1 VQVIAAIREVHAQ
14 MQISTGELEGGIARV
29 ILDGRLDIQGAQ
41 EIDLEMN
48 VIAGRH
54 KAVLYDLQKLSF
66 IGSMGL
72 RTLIIPAQAI
82 RGRGGKVVLF
92 APNEMV
98 EKVLRA
104 SSIETLIPIHH
115 ELQTAIAALQ

>member
-1 VQVIAAIREVHAQ
+1 
-14 MQISTGELEGGIARV
+14 MQILTEELEGGVTRV
-29 ILDGRLDIQGAQ
+29 VLDGRLDIQGAQ
-41 EIDLEMN
+41 EIDLRMN
-48 VIAGRH
+48 VIAGSQ
-54 KAVLYDLQKLSF
+54 KAVLLDLQKLSF

-72 RTLIIPAQAI
+72 RTLVVPAQAI

-115 ELQTAIAALQ
+115 ELQSAIAALQ

>member
-1 VQVIAAIREVHAQ
+1 
-14 MQISTGELEGGIARV
+14 MQLSMEQLEGGIARV
-29 ILDGRLDIQGAQ
+29 ILDGRLDIAGAQ
-41 EIDLEMN
+41 EIDLKMN
-48 VIAGRH
+48 VIAGRQ
-54 KAVLYDLQKLSF
+54 KAVLLDLQKLLF

-72 RTLIIPAQAI
+72 RTLIVPAQAI

-115 ELQTAIAALQ
+115 ELQSAIAALQ

>member
-1 VQVIAAIREVHAQ
+1 
-14 MQISTGELEGGIARV
+14 MQISTEELEGGIARV
-29 ILDGRLDIQGAQ
+29 ILDGRLDIMGAQ
-41 EIDLEMN
+41 EIDLKMN
-48 VIAGRH
+48 VIAGSH
-54 KAVLYDLQKLSF
+54 KAVLLDLQKLAF

-72 RTLIIPAQAI
+72 RTLVIPAQAI

-104 SSIETLIPIHH
+104 SSIDTLIPIYH
-115 ELQTAIAALQ
+115 ELQSALAALQ

>member
-1 VQVIAAIREVHAQ
+1 
-14 MQISTGELEGGIARV
+14 MQISTEELEGGIARV
-29 ILDGRLDIQGAQ
+29 ILNGRLDIQGAQ
-41 EIDLEMN
+41 EIDLKMN

-104 SSIETLIPIHH
+104 SSIETLVPIHH

>member
-1 VQVIAAIREVHAQ
+1 
-14 MQISTGELEGGIARV
+14 
-29 ILDGRLDIQGAQ
+29 
-41 EIDLEMN
+41 
-48 VIAGRH
+48 
-54 KAVLYDLQKLSF
+54 
-66 IGSMGL
+66 MGL
-72 RTLIIPAQAI
+72 RTLIVPAQAI

-115 ELQTAIAALQ
+115 ELQSAIAALQ

>member
-1 VQVIAAIREVHAQ
+1 
-14 MQISTGELEGGIARV
+14 MQLSIEQLEGGIARV
-29 ILDGRLDIQGAQ
+29 ILDGRLDIPGAQ
-41 EIDLEMN
+41 EIDLRMN
-48 VIAGRH
+48 VIAGSQ
-54 KAVLYDLQKLSF
+54 KAVLLDLQKLSF

-72 RTLIIPAQAI
+72 RTLVVPAQAI

-115 ELQTAIAALQ
+115 ELQSAIAALQ

>member
-1 VQVIAAIREVHAQ
+1 
-14 MQISTGELEGGIARV
+14 MQLSIEQLEGGIARV
-29 ILDGRLDIQGAQ
+29 ILDGRLDITGAQ
-41 EIDLEMN
+41 EIDLRMN
-48 VIAGRH
+48 VIAGSQ
-54 KAVLYDLQKLSF
+54 KAVLLDLQKLSF

-72 RTLIIPAQAI
+72 RTLVVPAQAI

-104 SSIETLIPIHH
+104 SAIETLIPIHH
-115 ELQTAIAALQ
+115 ELQSAIAALQ

>member
-1 VQVIAAIREVHAQ
+1 
-14 MQISTGELEGGIARV
+14 MQLSIEQLEGGIARV
-29 ILDGRLDIQGAQ
+29 ILDGRLDIPGAQ
-41 EIDLEMN
+41 EIDRRMN
-48 VIAGRH
+48 VIAGSQ
-54 KAVLYDLQKLSF
+54 KAVLLDLQKLTF

-72 RTLIIPAQAI
+72 RTLVIPAQAI

-115 ELQTAIAALQ
+115 EMHSAIAALQ